1 LPEAPANAYT
11 AQVLQRLREHGPTCA
26 RIRAA
31 LEERLAAAGIDA
43 EQAIRADS
51 QNVAAR
57 LVSMENAITSLRFCS
72 ALDWSR
78 FFERE
83 SVVEQVLLRDP
94 AGIYEKMD
102 FATRD
107 RYRHAIEELA
117 GPTGRSSQVALRTVE
132 RACGD
137 RQPGGDERATHV
149 GHHLIGLAAP
159 SHLAFRPSLRRC
171 ATLRLRH

>member
-1 LPEAPANAYT
+1 

-26 RIRAA
+26 RIRAALEERLPARASGGEDGLRGDSETRGQRPACGAA

-83 SVVEQVLLRDP
+83 SVVEQVLRRDP
-94 AGIYEKMD
+94 ANVYAKMD
-102 FATRD
+102 
-107 RYRHAIEELA
+107 LA
-117 GPTGRSSQVALRTVE
+117 R
-132 RACGD
+132 
-137 RQPGGDERATHV
+137 
-149 GHHLIGLAAP
+149 
-159 SHLAFRPSLRRC
+159 
-171 ATLRLRH
+171 